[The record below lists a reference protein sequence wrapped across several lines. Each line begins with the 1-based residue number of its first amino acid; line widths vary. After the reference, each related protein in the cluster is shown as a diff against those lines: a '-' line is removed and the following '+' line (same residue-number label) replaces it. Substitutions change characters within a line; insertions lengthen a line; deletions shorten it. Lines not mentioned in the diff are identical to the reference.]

1 MAGRLIALLAC
12 LLASMSVA
20 MSVAS
25 AADAPPGVSSC
36 SGCHVAKSVGSPV
49 PSLAGRTAL
58 EIAGIMLEFK
68 SGGRPSTVMG
78 RIAKGFGD
86 KDIDAMAEWLAKQAK

>member
-1 MAGRLIALLAC
+1 MPRRLAAALSLLVATANLAR
-12 LLASMSVA
+12 
-20 MSVAS
+20 

-36 SGCHVAKSVGSPV
+36 SGCHASKSVRSPV
-49 PSLAGRTAL
+49 PSLLGRTAP

-68 SGGRPSTVMG
+68 SGGRPGTVMG

-86 KDIDAMAEWLAKQAK
+86 KDIDTMAEWLAKQGN